1 MDSSQTPTT
10 TTGYLVMSPVL
21 SPFTESAFVKRTEDF
36 IIRYVTYIASIIVI
50 LIAVLIVFMVYK
62 LYKRFTTK
70 KDKQPEEQ
78 KEVAVEEKVVEK
90 SE

>member
-1 MDSSQTPTT
+1 MDSFQTPTT

-70 KDKQPEEQ
+70 KDKQSEEQ
-78 KEVAVEEKVVEK
+78 KEVAVEK

>member
-1 MDSSQTPTT
+1 MDSSQTPTSS
-10 TTGYLVMSPVL
+10 YYVMSPVL
-21 SPFTESAFVKRTEDF
+21 STFTESAFVKRTEDF

-50 LIAVLIVFMVYK
+50 LIAVLIVVIVYK

>member
-1 MDSSQTPTT
+1 MDSFQTPTT
-10 TTGYLVMSPVL
+10 SGYLIMSPVL

-50 LIAVLIVFMVYK
+50 LVAVLIVFMVYK